1 MRRPVVEKLQQFVEK
16 QPMSLHV
23 PGHKNGYFGTLPK
36 ALRDSLP
43 YDVTELTG
51 LDDLH
56 AAEGVIAEAQGLLAN
71 FYGASSS
78 YFLVNGSTV
87 GNLAMMLA
95 ATSPGDHVLVQ
106 RNAHKSV
113 FHALELAH
121 VTPIFITPEWDHRT
135 ETAAHVTLTGIQQAF
150 AQFPTIRAVA
160 LTTPTYFGVASDLVE
175 IVEFCHQQQVPVLVD
190 EAHGAHFQ
198 GSDYF
203 PLSALESG
211 ADVVVQSAHKSL
223 PAMTMGSYMHYNSE
237 LVSQNRLEHALR
249 MLQSSSPSYPIMASL
264 DDARAYLASFTA
276 RDYHH
281 LMDKRSLFLDS
292 LQGLPGLDVVE
303 VDDPLKLLVRIGQH
317 AGHQVRDALEKQGVY
332 VELAHGQHVLWMLP
346 LLKYGEDYRF
356 AELRSRVK
364 RACEALKSVRPQAL
378 PVVTAVTA
386 NQLTQLEVPLEVVER
401 SKGEWIS
408 YTKAIGRTA
417 KGAIIPY
424 PPGIPL
430 LVPGE
435 RFTVKTLVQLEE
447 CLMGKAAFQG
457 EHRLAERQVYVLEET
472 KK

>member
-1 MRRPVVEKLQQFVEK
+1 MRRPLVEKLQQFVEK

-23 PGHKNGYFGTLPK
+23 PGHKNGYFSTLPK
-36 ALRDSLP
+36 ALRDSLS

-56 AAEGVIAEAQGLLAN
+56 APEGVIQEAQDLLST
-71 FYGASSS
+71 FYGSDAS

-95 ATSPGDHVLVQ
+95 ATTPGDRVLIQ

-113 FHALELAH
+113 FHAVELAR
-121 VTPIFITPEWDHRT
+121 VRPMFITPEWDHRT
-135 ETAAHVTLTGIQQAF
+135 ETAAHVSLQGIQQAF
-150 AQFPTIRAVA
+150 HEFPDIRAVA
-160 LTTPTYFGVASDLVE
+160 LTTPTYFGVVSDLLE
-175 IVEFCHQQQVPVLVD
+175 IVEFCHTKGVPVLVD

-203 PLSALESG
+203 PVSALECG

-223 PAMTMGSYMHYNSE
+223 PAMTMGSFLHSKSKF
-237 LVSQNRLEHALR
+237 VGKDRLEHALR
-249 MLQSSSPSYPIMASL
+249 MLQSSSPSYPVMASL

-281 LMDKRSLFLDS
+281 FMDKRALFLDS
-292 LQGLPGLDVVE
+292 LQGISGLDIVE
-303 VDDPLKLLVRIGQH
+303 VDDPLKLMIRIGTH
-317 AGHQVRDALEKQGVY
+317 AGHQVRDALEQQGVY

-378 PVVTAVTA
+378 PVVTAVAA
-386 NQLTQLEVPLEVVER
+386 NQLTKPEVALEEVQR
-401 SKGEWIS
+401 RNGEWIS
-408 YTKAIGRTA
+408 YTKAIGRIA

-430 LVPGE
+430 LLPGE

-457 EHRLAERQVYVLEET
+457 EHRLAQRQVYVLEET
-472 KK
+472 N

>member
-1 MRRPVVEKLQQFVEK
+1 MKRPLVEQLHRFVEK
-16 QPMSLHV
+16 KAMSLHV
-23 PGHKNGYFGTLPK
+23 PGHKNGYFSTLPK
-36 ALRDSLP
+36 ALRESLP
-43 YDVTELTG
+43 YDVTELDG

-56 AAEGVIAEAQGLLAN
+56 APEGVIQDAQQLLSQ
-71 FYGASSS
+71 FYGSEAS

-95 ATSPGDHVLVQ
+95 ATSPGDQVLVQ

-113 FHALELAH
+113 FHALELAR
-121 VTPIFITPEWDHRT
+121 VEPIFITPEWDHRT
-135 ETAAHVTLTGIQQAF
+135 ETASHVSFDSMVGAIEAY
-150 AQFPTIRAVA
+150 PSIRAVA
-160 LTTPTYFGVASDLVE
+160 LTTPTYFGVVADLVE
-175 IVEFCHQQQVPVLVD
+175 IVTYCHARNIAVLVD

-198 GSDYF
+198 GSEHF

-223 PAMTMGSYMHYNSE
+223 PAMTMGSYLHINSTR
-237 LVSQNRLEHALR
+237 VSKERLEHTLR

-281 LMDKRSLFLDS
+281 LMDKRALFLDS
-292 LQGLPGLDVVE
+292 LQTIPDFDIIE
-303 VDDPLKLLVRIGQH
+303 VDDPLKLLIRVGH
-317 AGHQVRDALEKQGVY
+317 YAGHQVKEAFEKQGVY
-332 VELAHGQHVLWMLP
+332 VELAHGKHVLWMLP

-364 RACEALKSVRPQAL
+364 RACESLKLVRPQAL
-378 PVVTAVTA
+378 PVVTQVDAGRLSRLDTPQEDVMRA
-386 NQLTQLEVPLEVVER
+386 E
-401 SKGEWIS
+401 GEWIS
-408 YTKAIGRTA
+408 YTKAIGRIA

-430 LVPGE
+430 VVPGE
-435 RFTVKTLVQLEE
+435 RFTVKTLTQLEE
-447 CLMGKAAFQG
+447 CLMGKASFQG
-457 EHRLAERQVYVLEET
+457 VHRLAERQVYVMEERT
-472 KK
+472 